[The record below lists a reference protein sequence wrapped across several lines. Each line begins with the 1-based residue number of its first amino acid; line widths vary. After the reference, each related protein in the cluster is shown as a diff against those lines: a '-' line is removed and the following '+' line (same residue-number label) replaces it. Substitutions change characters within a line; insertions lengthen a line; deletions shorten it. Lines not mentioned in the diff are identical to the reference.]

1 VIVSLGLARGI
12 RLASILTIGG
22 AIVLCITLAIVYYV
36 RGVSFIRTLALL
48 PVIATCLWLTTAI
61 RRLAKSVNG
70 SSLEH
75 SIATV
80 KSAAKSVPAWVTVMA
95 WTSLAAVIVLFVSTH

>member
-1 VIVSLGLARGI
+1 
-12 RLASILTIGG
+12 
-22 AIVLCITLAIVYYV
+22 
-36 RGVSFIRTLALL
+36 
-48 PVIATCLWLTTAI
+48 
-61 RRLAKSVNG
+61 VNG